1 MMVDEPPP
9 NFFAR
14 APKPRRKAKAPA
26 PEVVPVQ
33 YVNGEDKL
41 VLIMP
46 PDCTDDAIG
55 LRFSAEFGG
64 VLRYVADWNRWML
77 WDGRVWRRDNTL
89 RVYDLIR
96 KTIRAI
102 GPEAPDERVRAKL
115 AAASTVA
122 AIEKLVR
129 SDRRHAL
136 AADAWDADP
145 WLLNTPGGVV
155 NLETGE
161 TGPHDPTY
169 LMTKCTGVAPATVAD
184 CPRWMRFLERVT
196 GNDPLLEAY
205 LKRVAGYWLTGLTRE
220 HAMWF
225 LYGTGRNG
233 KGVFLNTITR
243 IMGDYALTASPDTFT
258 ADGHGKHLTVL
269 ARLQG
274 ARLVVS
280 QETEEGVPWAEARIK
295 AVTGGDPITAN
306 FMRQDPFTYLPQFKL
321 GMSGNHKPTLKSV
334 DEAIRARFNLVPFLV
349 TIPLGE
355 RDPKLPELLWEE
367 APGILAWML
376 EGCWD
381 WRHARLRPPAIV
393 TDATKVYFDEEDA
406 TSLWLADCCDTSD
419 PRAKASSSLM
429 FECWSWWA
437 VGQGERAGTQKAFS
451 RTMERHGFEKK
462 REPDGVK
469 FLCIKLA
476 KAASPFWNHKGNEQE
491 Q

>member
-1 MMVDEPPP
+1 MVDEPPK
-9 NFFAR
+9 NFFER
-14 APKPRRKAKAPA
+14 APRTRKKAKAPA
-26 PEVVPVQ
+26 EVVPAQ

-41 VLIMP
+41 VLVMP

-55 LRFSAEFGG
+55 LRFSAEFAD

-136 AADAWDADP
+136 AADNWDADP
-145 WLLNTPGGVV
+145 WLLNTPNGVV
-155 NLETGE
+155 NLETGL
-161 TGPHDPTY
+161 TVPHDPAY

-196 GNDPLLEAY
+196 GNDPLLESY

-243 IMGDYALTASPDTFT
+243 IMGDYAMTASPDTFT

-321 GMSGNHKPTLKSV
+321 GMSGNHKPALKSV

-367 APGILAWML
+367 APGILAWMV

-381 WRHARLRPPAIV
+381 WRTNPHRLMPPDVV
-393 TDATKVYFDEEDA
+393 TSATREYFDSEDI
-406 TSLWLADCCDTSD
+406 TDLWLKECTEVNHN
-419 PRAKASSSLM
+419 RAVSSTLL
-429 FECWSWWA
+429 FQCWCWWN
-437 VGQGERAGTQKAFS
+437 QNNGERTGTHKAFS
-451 RTMERHGFEKK
+451 RLIERKGFVKK
-462 REPDGVK
+462 HTKTGNRVVALMLKNG
-469 FLCIKLA
+469 
-476 KAASPFWNHKGNEQE
+476 ASPFWQEDEQN